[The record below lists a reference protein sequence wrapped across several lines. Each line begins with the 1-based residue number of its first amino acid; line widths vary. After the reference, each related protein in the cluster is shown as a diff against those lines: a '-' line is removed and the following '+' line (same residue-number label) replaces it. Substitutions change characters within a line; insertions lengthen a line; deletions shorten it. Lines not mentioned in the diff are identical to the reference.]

1 MLTEEVTY
9 SWGVKYLLL
18 VYILPALPLT
28 GVKISGGI
36 TLASV
41 LRVSL
46 VGKKSGVLRF
56 CGLIAFQFSIDIV
69 KWILIFAHF
78 LRK

>member
-18 VYILPALPLT
+18 VYTLPALPLT
-28 GVKISGGI
+28 GVKIYGGI

-46 VGKKSGVLRF
+46 VGKIAGVLRF
-56 CGLIAFQFSIDIV
+56 CGWFAFQFSIDIV
-69 KWILIFAHF
+69 KWILLFAHF
-78 LRK
+78 